1 MATFYI
7 ATNGV
12 NDSARDGSVGQ
23 EWATLSYA
31 CSRVTTFGD
40 VIHVNAGSYNET
52 AQCTLAPGV
61 SIEGSGRT
69 TTTITATSTLT
80 NLVYGSSS
88 AGTDGRQS
96 ISNITF
102 NCNLNVTYGI
112 RIVGR
117 SNVKVVDCGIQ
128 NALDFGLIFA
138 DTSGRGSA
146 TEPTLWAKN
155 NIIRGNYLVN
165 CGRDYWHNNS
175 YWAAYSAIE
184 ISGQEDMLIYNND
197 IDNQTGGRHAYGIK
211 GLHFGGYFK
220 GLKIYNNKIRT
231 NIRDVAGEQ
240 SFGFNIE
247 LWTGVGGV
255 EVFSNDCNGCIDIA
269 GYGWWDDYNYG
280 YAVKVYDN
288 MIIQAD
294 RPTNQP
300 EAGIILEGGAKD
312 GCYFYNN
319 WVENFS
325 TGFQLGNTSASL
337 VSGYDGVWIYY
348 NIISGIGYT
357 SGGVGTGFAGYSHS
371 GSFTNRNIY
380 ILNNTIHKVNST
392 SGWGINIEYSNT
404 NTWVNINIKNNIIYN
419 AYTPIQFRNQTIT
432 SMYIHNNLTYGA
444 TRTIGQTES
453 WANSNIST
461 RQILNNQENVNPLF
475 VTSEIRYTLSS
486 NSPCINAGVNVGLT
500 EDYHHRPI
508 VGLPDIGSTEYIS
521 DTIYYVSTIGSDES
535 TRNGGVGQE
544 WGTLSYAC
552 SRVTSPNSLIFVNAG
567 VYNEGTNQIVKAPGV
582 SILGSGVLSHIVTN
596 RTHGSSLQATIY
608 CASTAGTTVDDNSSI
623 SRLRITGNNLTA
635 HRAIYIGY
643 RNNVKVHHCIIEDFY
658 VGGIFAFVS
667 DSYPTLYIS
676 GIEIRDNILNNCAT
690 LVGADLVTVTNN
702 GCIRIRG
709 TSGTIIRNNIIDVTF
724 KPHGLN
730 GHCVSTTRCK
740 KLKTYNNVFR
750 MLDHEVDENGVRRW
764 NFFWEEWDYKGD
776 NEFYNNRLYGL
787 AKFSLGGEYNDI
799 ESDCTYG
806 YKVYE
811 NKFLNTINN
820 YKTINGAQMAT
831 YAICIEGDNHRK
843 VDVYKNLIQ
852 RYEYGIEI
860 STPTSG
866 EGYWHHYWQ
875 MDDIRIFNNI
885 IENVGCLD
893 SSWGT
898 GIWLINETDLSP
910 YYGTYN
916 NIQIFNNV
924 VTPVNITDHLTRYGI
939 TCNINGFYNNLLIAN
954 NIVSGF
960 RTYPIWVAEHAEDG
974 LNING
979 LQVIHN
985 CFYGSTNNVVYLE
998 DNARITATNVDVT
1011 TGNIASNP
1019 LFTSTTDYHLQVTSP
1034 CINAGY
1040 SYGITFKDDYEGN
1053 VVYAGSAPDI
1063 GAYETNSNN
1072 VYYLSP
1078 SGSDQFG
1085 TGTEGNPWFTIERAW
1100 SELVAG
1106 DIIYMRGGTYYYNK
1120 TQNLRAVSGTSD
1132 NYTRLWNYPGERPII
1147 RPAVG
1152 WVYDGWY
1159 YGIYFQNLSSI
1170 YVLGLDV
1177 CYFTYQQTSCCRGI
1191 MAQNV
1196 NNSIFENL
1204 ACYRNELGMMVTGNS
1219 GGNYII
1225 NCDFYENYDPYS
1237 NPPYNNGDGLDVSTI
1252 PQGYNN
1258 AINFCRAWYNAD
1270 DGFDFFNNEG
1280 IITMN
1285 GCWTWMNGYQEDHES
1300 FNQPPMIGN
1309 DGNGF
1314 KLGQAQNAVSTTRRY
1329 LYNCIAALN
1338 RVNNFSQNT
1347 LDPQIL
1353 TCELYNCLSYGSVQR
1368 GYQFNWGAEG
1378 STNSILRNNIAY
1390 LNNAHLS
1397 NWIINDHNTWNT
1409 GFSVSSSDFVSLDD
1423 TQLIAPR
1430 NIDGSL
1436 PYITFGRLSSNSPLI
1451 DAGVDIG
1458 RPYYGIA
1465 PDIGAFE
1472 AAPLYG
1478 AVAENIHVSRVGII

>member
-12 NDSARDGSVGQ
+12 NDSSRDGSVGQ

-80 NLVYGSSS
+80 NLVYGSSV

-102 NCNLNVTYGI
+102 NCNLNVTSGI
-112 RIVGR
+112 CIIGR
-117 SNVKVVDCGIQ
+117 SNVQIVNCGIQ

-138 DTSGRGSA
+138 DISGRTST
-146 TEPTLWAKN
+146 TEPTHWATG
-155 NIIRGNYLVN
+155 NIIRDNYFVN
-165 CGRDYWHNNS
+165 CGGDSWNS
-175 YWAAYSAIE
+175 GNSSWVACAAIE
-184 ISGQEDMLIYNND
+184 ISGQDGILIQGND
-197 IDNQTGGRHAYGIK
+197 INNKTGNRYGYGIK
-211 GLHFGGYFK
+211 GLSFGGYHK
-220 GLKIYNNKIRT
+220 GIKILYNKIRT
-231 NIRDVAGEQ
+231 NIRDNVGEQ

-247 LWTGVGGV
+247 LWTGVGGI
-255 EVFSNDCNGCIDIA
+255 EIIGNDLNGAIDMG
-269 GYGWWDDYNYG
+269 GYGYWDDYSYG
-280 YAVKVYDN
+280 FAMSVCDN
-288 MIIQAD
+288 ILIQD
-294 RPTNQP
+294 SRPTNHSRT
-300 EAGIILEGGAKD
+300 GLILESGARD

-325 TGFQLGNTSASL
+325 TGFSLGNTSASL
-337 VSGYDGVWIYY
+337 VQGYNDVWVYY
-348 NIISGIGYT
+348 NTFCNIGYM
-357 SGGVGTGFAGYSHS
+357 SGGSGAGFAGYSYS
-371 GSFTNRNIY
+371 GSVTNRNIY
-380 ILNNTIHKVNST
+380 VLNNTIHKVNSS

-444 TRTIGQTES
+444 TRTIGHTDS
-453 WANSNIST
+453 WVNSTIT
-461 RQILNNQENVNPLF
+461 LRELLNNQENVDPLF
-475 VTSEIRYTLSS
+475 TTPGTHFTITSS
-486 NSPCINAGVNVGLT
+486 SPCINAGVNVGLT
-500 EDYHHRPI
+500 EDFNYRSI
-508 VGLPDIGSTEYIS
+508 TGLPDIGSHEYIS
-521 DTIYYVSTIGSDES
+521 GNIYYVSTNGINDSA
-535 TRNGGVGQE
+535 RNGGVGQE
-544 WGTLSYAC
+544 WATLSYAC
-552 SRVTSPNSLIFVNAG
+552 SRVTTPNSVIFVNPG
-567 VYNEGTNQIVKAPGV
+567 VYNETQRSILSEGV
-582 SILGSGVLSHIVTN
+582 SIVGRGILSSIVSTYTHSDSFQASTIALNSNTAGSNGNQNISKLKFD
-596 RTHGSSLQATIY
+596 GSSMSAKSAIQVY
-608 CASTAGTTVDDNSSI
+608 HRSNVTV
-623 SRLRITGNNLTA
+623 
-635 HRAIYIGY
+635 
-643 RNNVKVHHCIIEDFY
+643 
-658 VGGIFAFVS
+658 
-667 DSYPTLYIS
+667 
-676 GIEIRDNILNNCAT
+676 NNCIFSNFAEW
-690 LVGADLVTVTNN
+690 A
-702 GCIRIRG
+702 IKFRG
-709 TSGTIIRNNIIDVTF
+709 NSDDVIYSENNIISNNIIFDCGGPNVS
-724 KPHGLN
+724 HGNICIGGQTNMHIHGNNVYQPQRSGFNQSGFPIKFSVPRVLR
-730 GHCVSTTRCK
+730 G
-740 KLKTYNNVFR
+740 LKIYNNV
-750 MLDHEVDENGVRRW
+750 LELEQGDEYD
-764 NFFWEEWDYKGD
+764 EWHFAIELFGIQGGC
-776 NEFYNNRLYGL
+776 EIYNNRIKGTID
-787 AKFSLGGEYNDI
+787 FSNYENEEGINDLGN
-799 ESDCTYG
+799 YG
-806 YKVYE
+806 YAVRIYDNIFGDTNNVNYESYGVVVERSVKNGFYVY
-811 NKFLNTINN
+811 NN
-820 YKTINGAQMAT
+820 HFRNIMTAIGMTNGSNQMA
-831 YAICIEGDNHRK
+831 
-843 VDVYKNLIQ
+843 
-852 RYEYGIEI
+852 
-860 STPTSG
+860 
-866 EGYWHHYWQ
+866 WQ
-875 MDDIRIFNNI
+875 DIIIHNNI
-885 IENVGCLD
+885 IENIGRTD
-893 SSWGT
+893 TSGGG
-898 GIWLINETDLSP
+898 GIYIGRLSNSVEQHI
-910 YYGTYN
+910 TN
-916 NIQIFNNV
+916 VRILNNV
-924 VTPVNITDHLTRYGI
+924 IYDNSTTSPTFGI
-939 TCNINGFYNNLLIAN
+939 QFAGGTLSTLDDVIIAN
-954 NIVSGF
+954 NIIKGF
-960 RTYPIWVAEHAEDG
+960 RAGYAAGIMFRNVNG
-974 LNING
+974 IN
-979 LQVIHN
+979 VTI
-985 CFYGSTNNVVYLE
+985 TNNDIHDCDYRL
-998 DNARITATNVDVT
+998 NPYMSNSTISNLILTN
-1011 TGNIASNP
+1011 NIESDP
-1019 LFTSTTDYHLQVTSP
+1019 LFVSTSDFHLQSTSP
-1034 CINAGY
+1034 CINAGCL
-1040 SYGITFKDDYEGN
+1040 INIIPRNDYEGN
-1053 VVYAGSAPDI
+1053 AVYAGSAPDI

-1078 SGSDQFG
+1078 TGSDQLG
-1085 TGTEGNPWFTIERAW
+1085 TGAEGNPWFTIERAW

-1106 DIIYMRGGTYYYNK
+1106 DIVYMRGGKYYYNK

-1132 NYTRLWNYPGERPII
+1132 NYTRLWNYPDERPII

-1170 YVLGLDV
+1170 HVLGLDV

-1196 NNSIFENL
+1196 SNSIFENL

-1258 AINFCRAWYNAD
+1258 TINFCRAWYNAD

-1353 TCELYNCLSYGSVQR
+1353 TCELYNCLSYGSIQR
-1368 GYQFNWGAEG
+1368 GYQFNWAAEG

-1397 NWIINDHNTWNT
+1397 NWITNDHNTWNT

-1436 PYITFGRLSSNSPLI
+1436 PYITFGRLSANSPLI

-1478 AVAENIHVSRVGII
+1478 AVAENIHVSRVGIV